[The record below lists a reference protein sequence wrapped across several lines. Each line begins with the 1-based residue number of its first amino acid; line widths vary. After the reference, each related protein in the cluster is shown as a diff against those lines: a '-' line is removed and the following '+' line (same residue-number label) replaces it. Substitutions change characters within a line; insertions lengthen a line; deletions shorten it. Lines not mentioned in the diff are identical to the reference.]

1 MRPSCFNCIHRI
13 PDMNT
18 CFDGDGVPYRWICE
32 LTRCSASDPSPC
44 RDYERVEEEEKNKK

>member
-1 MRPSCFNCIHRI
+1 MHRSCFNCIHRI

-32 LTRCSASDPSPC
+32 LTRRSAFDHRPC
-44 RDYERVEEEEKNKK
+44 KDYERAEKQEED

>member
-18 CFDGDGVPYRWICE
+18 CFDGDGVPYGWICE

-44 RDYERVEEEEKNKK
+44 KDYERAEKEKED